1 VITIKTLK
9 QDIPA
14 SIVVVF
20 VAIPLCLGIALASGA
35 PLFAGIIAGIIGGI
49 VVGFISNSQL
59 GVSGPAAGLAVIVYD
74 SVETLGGAWPAFLT
88 VIVIAGIMQILLGLI
103 KAGFIAYFFPSSVI
117 NGMLTGIGLLI
128 IIKQLPQATGTI
140 NAEITPKTYL
150 NLINKGAVLI
160 TLVSLIILIVWDKFL
175 FKKSK
180 IFTLLNGPLVAVI
193 CGIIINILFINNLL
207 PFKLNQNQLVNLP
220 VINNFSEF
228 ASLFT
233 TPDFSI
239 LTNFKVWEI
248 AIVVAIVASLETL
261 LSVEATDKLDPQKR
275 ITSANRELIAQ
286 GTGNIVSGL
295 VGGLP
300 ITQVIVRS
308 SANISFGGQTKASTI
323 LHGFIVLLCALFIPN
338 ILNLLP
344 LATLASILF
353 VVGYKLAEPKLFLK
367 MLNNGRDQ
375 FVPFIVTVIVI
386 IIDDLLIGVL
396 AGLITGSFFV
406 LWKSYKNSH
415 IVKEFVS
422 LENGVKTYHFKLAE
436 EMPFF
441 NKASIVKELNG
452 VPKNARVIIDCSK
465 SVYIDYDIKEFIQ
478 DFINNAPS
486 KNIVVEA
493 INFNK
498 NNL

>member
-1 VITIKTLK
+1 
-9 QDIPA
+9 
-14 SIVVVF
+14 
-20 VAIPLCLGIALASGA
+20 
-35 PLFAGIIAGIIGGI
+35 
-49 VVGFISNSQL
+49 
-59 GVSGPAAGLAVIVYD
+59 
-74 SVETLGGAWPAFLT
+74 
-88 VIVIAGIMQILLGLI
+88 LI
-103 KAGFIAYFFPSSVI
+103 HY
-117 NGMLTGIGLLI
+117 
-128 IIKQLPQATGTI
+128 
-140 NAEITPKTYL
+140 YL
-150 NLINKGAVLI
+150 E
-160 TLVSLIILIVWDKFL
+160 
-175 FKKSK
+175 
-180 IFTLLNGPLVAVI
+180 
-193 CGIIINILFINNLL
+193 INILFINNLL

-353 VVGYKLAEPKLFLK
+353 VVGYKLA
-367 MLNNGRDQ
+367 
-375 FVPFIVTVIVI
+375 
-386 IIDDLLIGVL
+386 
-396 AGLITGSFFV
+396 
-406 LWKSYKNSH
+406 
-415 IVKEFVS
+415 
-422 LENGVKTYHFKLAE
+422 
-436 EMPFF
+436 
-441 NKASIVKELNG
+441 
-452 VPKNARVIIDCSK
+452 
-465 SVYIDYDIKEFIQ
+465 
-478 DFINNAPS
+478 
-486 KNIVVEA
+486 
-493 INFNK
+493 
-498 NNL
+498 